1 MDAVAG
7 LVQRYQEVAFRVAYL
22 ITGDAE
28 EAKDAAQSA
37 FIKAYYALNRFRRED
52 PFRPWL
58 LRIVANEAKNRRSAN
73 ARRPAIRI
81 DATDT
86 PELPSRAP
94 SPEEIALSDDERR
107 GLIDHLHALNEQ
119 DRTVI
124 VFRYF
129 AELSE
134 HEMAV
139 ALGIP
144 KGTVKSRLSRAM
156 DKLRTRINEERR
168 ADHERS

>member
-1 MDAVAG
+1 MDAVAR
-7 LVQRYQEVAFRVAYL
+7 LVQRYQDVAFRVAFL
-22 ITGDAE
+22 IAGDAE

-37 FIKAYYALNRFRRED
+37 FIKAYFALSRFRREE

-58 LRIVANEAKNRRSAN
+58 LRIVANEAKNRRAAVS
-73 ARRPAIRI
+73 RRPIASL
-81 DATDT
+81 DAVDA
-86 PELPSRAP
+86 PSFPSTER
-94 SPEEIALSDDERR
+94 SPEEIALSEDERR
-107 GLIDHLHALNEQ
+107 ELTAHLDALDER

-129 AELSE
+129 ADLSE
-134 HEMAV
+134 EEMAV

-156 DKLRTRINEERR
+156 TKLRTRINAERQ
-168 ADHERS
+168 ADRERS

>member
-1 MDAVAG
+1 MNAVAE

-28 EAKDAAQSA
+28 EAKDAAQNA
-37 FIKAYYALNRFRRED
+37 FIKAYYALRRFRRDD

-58 LRIVANEAKNRRSAN
+58 LRIVANEAKNRRSAT
-73 ARRPAIRI
+73 ARRPALRI
-81 DATDT
+81 DAADA
-86 PELPSRAP
+86 PAIPSRAR
-94 SPEEIALSDDERR
+94 SPEEEALSDDQRR
-107 GLIDHLHALNEQ
+107 ELIDHLHALNEQ
-119 DRTVI
+119 DRTMI

-134 HEMAV
+134 QEMAV

-144 KGTVKSRLSRAM
+144 RGTVKSRLSRAM